1 MDHLFSKLK
10 YQFQTGGV
18 LTQLIFINVG
28 IFLITSILTVLLR
41 LFNFDA
47 EALLQYLYLP
57 SNIWLLIQRP
67 WTIIT
72 YMFCHS
78 GVLHILFNMLWLF
91 WFGSIFKMQF
101 NQRTL
106 GGLYFLGGI
115 FGAFIFVL
123 SYNLFPYFE
132 EHSLNSSL
140 VGASASVLAIVVA
153 TAMRLPNLEL
163 NFMFIGQVKLKYV
176 AIAIVL
182 LDAVSITSGNA
193 GGHLAHLGGALA
205 GYLFSIN
212 WRSGK
217 DITTIINKLIDKFV
231 NLFKSKPKMRV
242 HVNQTHRAE
251 SDMEYRKRK
260 AHEEQSINAILE
272 KIKQSGYESLSKDE
286 KKSLFDASKK

>member
-1 MDHLFSKLK
+1 MNHLSSKLK
-10 YQFQTGGV
+10 QQFKTGGV

-28 IFLITSILTVLLR
+28 VFLFTSLLTVMLR

-47 EALLQYLYLP
+47 DSFLQYLYLP
-57 SNIWLLIQRP
+57 SNVWLLLQRP

-78 GVLHILFNMLWLF
+78 GILHLLFNMLWLF

-132 EHSLNSSL
+132 EHSMNSSL

-153 TAMRLPNLEL
+153 TAMRLPNVEL
-163 NFMFIGQVKLKYV
+163 NFMFIGSVKLKYV

-182 LDAVSITSGNA
+182 LDLVSVTSDNA

-212 WRSGK
+212 WKSGK
-217 DITTIINKLIDKFV
+217 DITSIVNRFIDKIV

-242 HVNQTHRAE
+242 HVNQSRRAE
-251 SDMEYRKRK
+251 TDIEYRKRK
-260 AHEEQSINAILE
+260 AQEEQSINAILE

-286 KKSLFDASKK
+286 KKSLFDASRK